1 MHTVVGHLLPHVNH
15 GLVEDG
21 LHQRQTA
28 TATSTS
34 LGAGLDF
41 SHGLASSILDRLD
54 HITLGHI
61 VTRADLH
68 TVITVEKVSNE
79 QHNEI

>member
-1 MHTVVGHLLPHVNH
+1 MHTVVGHLLSHVNH

-21 LHQRQTA
+21 LHQRQTT

-41 SHGLASSILDRLD
+41 THGLASAILDRLN
-54 HITLGHI
+54 HVTLGHI

-68 TVITVEKVSNE
+68 TVITVGNC
-79 QHNEI
+79 